1 MINSTKGVDTNG
13 NDANAIVTKNNN
25 ERLCINMSELRAIVN
40 SEIETV
46 DEELLLLIH
55 AFILGLLSNKN

>member
-1 MINSTKGVDTNG
+1 MRGRVP
-13 NDANAIVTKNNN
+13 
-25 ERLCINMSELRAIVN
+25 NMSELRAIVN

-55 AFILGLLSNKN
+55 AFILGLLLNKN

>member
-1 MINSTKGVDTNG
+1 MRGRVP
-13 NDANAIVTKNNN
+13 
-25 ERLCINMSELRAIVN
+25 NMSELRAIVN

-46 DEELLLLIH
+46 DEEILLLIH

>member
-1 MINSTKGVDTNG
+1 MRGRVP
-13 NDANAIVTKNNN
+13 
-25 ERLCINMSELRAIVN
+25 NMSNLRAIVEN
-40 SEIETV
+40 EIGEV

>member
-1 MINSTKGVDTNG
+1 MRGRVP
-13 NDANAIVTKNNN
+13 
-25 ERLCINMSELRAIVN
+25 NMSELRAIVN

-55 AFILGLLSNKN
+55 AFILGLLSNKQ

>member
-1 MINSTKGVDTNG
+1 MRGRVP
-13 NDANAIVTKNNN
+13 
-25 ERLCINMSELRAIVN
+25 NMSELRAIVN